1 MGCTYSVSAVTI
13 KIPILLFFVSFRK
26 SIVLREFL
34 LIKLYLPTIDLFWI
48 TLPAESLR
56 SFLDKIDGDSV
67 RRVILLKNK
76 LEKNLDFFYRN
87 HGLTPLE
94 STHVLDITKLT
105 FLSSL
110 KTCFLSR
117 PLLLRSFYKLEKI
130 LDFLSETMG

>member
-13 KIPILLFFVSFRK
+13 KIPILLFFVLFRK

-56 SFLDKIDGDSV
+56 SFLDKIEGDSV

-76 LEKNLDFFYRN
+76 LEKNLDFLPKPWVNPFGKYPCFG
-87 HGLTPLE
+87 HYKT
-94 STHVLDITKLT
+94 DIFIVIKNL
-105 FLSSL
+105 F
-110 KTCFLSR
+110 
-117 PLLLRSFYKLEKI
+117 SF
-130 LDFLSETMG
+130 

>member
-13 KIPILLFFVSFRK
+13 KIPILLFFVLFRK

-76 LEKNLDFFYRN
+76 LEKILDFFVRN

-94 STHVLDITKLT
+94 NTL
-105 FLSSL
+105 F
-110 KTCFLSR
+110 
-117 PLLLRSFYKLEKI
+117 
-130 LDFLSETMG
+130 LDFTESRIKKFLYYLIHLRIVVAY

>member
-1 MGCTYSVSAVTI
+1 MKIILVGTFFVLTI
-13 KIPILLFFVSFRK
+13 KIPILLFFVLFRK

-76 LEKNLDFFYRN
+76 LEK
-87 HGLTPLE
+87 
-94 STHVLDITKLT
+94 
-105 FLSSL
+105 
-110 KTCFLSR
+110 
-117 PLLLRSFYKLEKI
+117 I